1 MQESLTVIKIGG
13 SIIFDQNGDINKN
26 LVSELFKIF
35 SFLETRKIVVIGCG
49 RKLHELTYKYNLTD
63 KPERKK
69 GEIMGLGERLSGFF
83 EIYKAIEK
91 NLLEIANFVPEFER
105 PLIIHPA
112 NLFIKKSEGSKG
124 RHEIVWLDERVFDN
138 THYLLTSGG
147 IVLDQKIFVSAIS
160 SDTIASYLAKKYGAN
175 KMILL
180 SDVDGVYSNIN
191 GGELLREVSLK
202 KIRNYKVIGGMS
214 SKLRRIKLA
223 VNEGIP
229 TVIINGNFPERIR
242 EVLLKGKTKICS
254 EILP

>member
-1 MQESLTVIKIGG
+1 MQKSLTVIKIGG
-13 SIIFDQNGDINKN
+13 SIIFDQSGNINKN

-35 SFLETRKIVVIGCG
+35 SLLNTPKIVVLGCG
-49 RKLHELTYKYNLTD
+49 KKLHGLTYKYNLTD
-63 KPERKK
+63 KPETKEGK
-69 GEIMGLGERLSGFF
+69 IMGLGERLSGFF
-83 EIYKAIEK
+83 EIYKIIEK
-91 NLLEIANFVPEFER
+91 NLFKVASLAPEFER
-105 PLIIHPA
+105 PLTIHPA

-124 RHEIVWLDERVFDN
+124 RHEIVWLDERVFDH

-147 IVLDQKIFVSAIS
+147 IVLDQKILVSAVS
-160 SDTIASYLAKKYGAN
+160 SDTIASYLAKTYGAN

-229 TVIINGNFPERIR
+229 TVIINGNFPERVR
-242 EVLLKGKTKICS
+242 DVLSKGKTKICS